1 MESNKILIGAQ
12 FYNEKSKDKADSFLL
27 EFIVNKD
34 ATLQQLMDGIKYGLK
49 KRVKENEIYKKCSAI
64 YEACVANYDYRNDI
78 YVNVTLSSY
87 NPNIKMNMD
96 ENRRI
101 IIKATDMQK
110 KLCDFGFLSSTRI
123 IFDTTGAYSSFEV
136 QVNVIEPFNV
146 KTTPKTEKV
155 FPEYNISTRQLYK
168 FNDEPIEII
177 APSNPPQKPKNNII
191 NSILPTIIMV
201 ISMGLIRVIMP
212 SNGMSGIYMIAMY
225 VMMAVSTVISTL
237 FITRQQKKEYEKDLA
252 EWKQQYTDYIDE
264 TMYGI
269 KKRQEQN
276 ARKLDV
282 LYPEVD
288 TLFKSM
294 ATVNGSMYSRSCQD
308 ADFLSI
314 RLGRSDYVENFFEIQ
329 GSKKDVVFSNE
340 TFEFV
345 EKNGDTGIKIYL
357 KDSEDYHPS
366 TQKNYLSSLPAAIS
380 EKFKYMNN
388 APLIYSLKNVG
399 SLGVVSKNQSDVN
412 NFLHKMI
419 FEICYYHSPEEV
431 QFVMLFDRTYNW
443 FKMEEDI
450 LLYKFLPHFRGLFSD
465 RSQFVFSSE
474 SANLVFGS
482 LMDILSKRSSG
493 KSAKKPHI
501 IVVIHDEYDIK
512 EHALASFL
520 PERPKDGEEYKNNL
534 GITFVFAK
542 RYKEHLPM
550 YCNDVISF
558 KGKESSIVPYNDIN
572 LEKTF
577 TRVEWEKE
585 ETGRA
590 YNTYKSLA
598 VILYSKISENG
609 KVPSI
614 VSLFELYNIQCT
626 WNEQKGI
633 EHNINIADN
642 WGYKRDEKGNIKF
655 NENGMPERLYDVAKS
670 LKVPIGFTE
679 NGGTTLDLHERGDGP
694 HMLVAG
700 TTGSGKSETIISYIL
715 SLCMRFRPE
724 ELNLML
730 VDMKGGGF
738 VKRVGDLPHIVG
750 KVTDVDGDENGTGDE
765 YMLRRFLDS
774 LTAEIKRRKLKLNEM
789 HVDNADSYIKACR
802 DIEGHIK
809 KLSRASQ
816 RGTDRDYEIP
826 DADVLRNLAENE
838 KLSHLILIVDEFTE
852 LKRFSS
858 ESNDI
863 DFMKEISTIARVG
876 RSLGIHI
883 ILVSQNI
890 EGAINDEIRV
900 NSKSKLCLKVAT
912 PQASK
917 EMIGTDLAASPTMPG
932 NGRAYLL
939 VGTGTRFTYFQSA
952 YSGSNAISSMEM
964 PFKMIQAEKNGMYTE
979 FYNSEND
986 NEEMKKKKKELSNSG
1001 GTLTQCTVM
1010 MNAIIEEF
1018 EKGDYFKPHIVFQT
1032 PLPSKVVLKNG
1043 KPFILKN

>member
-1 MESNKILIGAQ
+1 MSGLKTGNKVKYFKRNKEYYGRIVRLTAKYAVIFNDDSWENTNVSVDKLEMIPPYYLTAEQVKKFIRFEEKWSVITEEADKHADVFFKEPYRMTTDDILTAMRNIKKHEYDSDTIYDEWYKHLYHY
-12 FYNEKSKDKADSFLL
+12 FYKYDEYYDGFGFGLEFEDEVIILEETPDDVEMVSFLPDRGDK
-27 EFIVNKD
+27 I
-34 ATLQQLMDGIKYGLK
+34 A
-49 KRVKENEIYKKCSAI
+49 
-64 YEACVANYDYRNDI
+64 
-78 YVNVTLSSY
+78 
-87 NPNIKMNMD
+87 
-96 ENRRI
+96 
-101 IIKATDMQK
+101 
-110 KLCDFGFLSSTRI
+110 
-123 IFDTTGAYSSFEV
+123 
-136 QVNVIEPFNV
+136 
-146 KTTPKTEKV
+146 
-155 FPEYNISTRQLYK
+155 
-168 FNDEPIEII
+168 EII
-177 APSNPPQKPKNNII
+177 AWLNDIFEYSSDEFYKELDEN
-191 NSILPTIIMV
+191 
-201 ISMGLIRVIMP
+201 ISMLENYLEDEDKPIEERRYDDSEKTHFISSMD
-212 SNGMSGIYMIAMY
+212 NDDKLKKATEKELEIYRKF
-225 VMMAVSTVISTL
+225 VGEL
-237 FITRQQKKEYEKDLA
+237 CEKDNITALRCLGYGCYGGNTA
-252 EWKQQYTDYIDE
+252 YECDWETSRNCMLKLYDLTGKPVYANTLGYIYY
-264 TMYGI
+264 YG
-269 KKRQEQN
+269 RCW
-276 ARKLDV
+276 
-282 LYPEVD
+282 
-288 TLFKSM
+288 
-294 ATVNGSMYSRSCQD
+294 NGEPHYEE
-308 ADFLSI
+308 A
-314 RLGRSDYVENFFEIQ
+314 
-329 GSKKDVVFSNE
+329 
-340 TFEFV
+340 
-345 EKNGDTGIKIYL
+345 
-357 KDSEDYHPS
+357 
-366 TQKNYLSSLPAAIS
+366 
-380 EKFKYMNN
+380 FKYFSIG
-388 APLIYSLKNVG
+388 AAG
-399 SLGVVSKNQSDVN
+399 G
-412 NFLHKMI
+412 
-419 FEICYYHSPEEV
+419 YY
-431 QFVMLFDRTYNW
+431 
-443 FKMEEDI
+443 
-450 LLYKFLPHFRGLFSD
+450 
-465 RSQFVFSSE
+465 E
-474 SANLVFGS
+474 S
-482 LMDILSKRSSG
+482 
-493 KSAKKPHI
+493 
-501 IVVIHDEYDIK
+501 
-512 EHALASFL
+512 
-520 PERPKDGEEYKNNL
+520 
-534 GITFVFAK
+534 
-542 RYKEHLPM
+542 RYKLADM
-550 YCNDVISF
+550 YI
-558 KGKESSIVPYNDIN
+558 KGLYVKQNKDIA
-572 LEKTF
+572 
-577 TRVEWEKE
+577 
-585 ETGRA
+585 ET
-590 YNTYKSLA
+590 
-598 VILYSKISENG
+598 I
-609 KVPSI
+609 
-614 VSLFELYNIQCT
+614 LFELYNIQCT

-633 EHNINIADN
+633 EHNIRIADY
-642 WGYKRDEKGNIKF
+642 WGYKKDEQGQNWL
-655 NENGMPERLYDVAKS
+655 NENGIPERRYDVAKS

-679 NGGTTLDLHERGDGP
+679 NGGTTLDLHEHGDGP

-774 LTAEIKRRKLKLNEM
+774 LTAEIKRRKLKLNQM

-883 ILVSQNI
+883 ILVSQNT

-1018 EKGDYFKPHIVFQT
+1018 ERGNYFKPHIVFQT
-1032 PLPSKVVLKNG
+1032 PLPSKVILQNG
-1043 KPFILKN
+1043 KPVILKN